1 MSSFP
6 EAPPGR
12 FSRSRTLAVLLPCR
26 APVAFFLGD
35 WADAPPLLAF
45 FAGLAFLP
53 DVALDGATC
62 ALCAA
67 DRGFLAGVGCSAG
80 APASVWAVSAGMT
93 FILRSPWAVIT
104 AIPSITRLRKN
115 CKLIPMG
122 IRRGG
127 GPALEASSAL
137 NPP

>member
-12 FSRSRTLAVLLPCR
+12 FRRSRTLAVLLPWR
-26 APVAFFLGD
+26 APLAFFLDD
-35 WADAPPLLAF
+35 WADVAPLLAF
-45 FAGLAFLP
+45 LAGLAFLP
-53 DVALDGATC
+53 DLALDTATC

-80 APASVWAVSAGMT
+80 APAPVWVVSAGMP

-104 AIPSITRLRKN
+104 AIPSDRK
-115 CKLIPMG
+115 
-122 IRRGG
+122 
-127 GPALEASSAL
+127 SV
-137 NPP
+137 